1 MTGDTSL
8 KATKAAIIRQAQLAK
23 KDIASGR
30 LSTHA
35 KQAVDTLADYSN
47 AAVELLELALDEA
60 AKEQRDQALVDSFI
74 FLFGQ
79 ASEALRLDIEG
90 GYKTASDIAERVRK
104 RLVAASHRGAV
115 DPSVILSLAQSF
127 GAAKLDLGEELP
139 AVVEHLIE
147 QIGAANAGEDDP
159 AAMLGFVA
167 DLAKQVNGDPFAL
180 FSVIEESSVGVPDQS
195 RAAMGMALLFSSEA
209 AGAEASI
216 GWLLDP
222 ATSVRRATAN
232 ALGDAASRGTI
243 TPIMLRRMITMRNW
257 LPEDSRPAL
266 DAVIAA
272 ARRKGVPPAQWD
284 DVEIRRLISTGI
296 DGSGAIGVLAHCRN
310 KRKNVLGSLVLKHGV
325 GVRDA
330 WAQEGTQKETD
341 RAFLDAAVV
350 DQFTIAPDFLLTM
363 IGHFLALGQQTVTM
377 APFGLVRFIEAVGL
391 SSVQPQ
397 LMSAA
402 ALLDTIEEGRAIGAD
417 ALEHLLADNVD
428 LAADYAFIDSWFESG
443 DAVDAVLV
451 GNRQA
456 SRKRAAL
463 VMEKVLEPR
472 REWWTQVA
480 AWAACILYRT
490 GNDERWQEFYAL
502 ASALARGRAL
512 KEIPLMYKV
521 ASQTVSA
528 WQHRQDG

>member
-1 MTGDTSL
+1 L

-30 LSTHA
+30 VSSHA
-35 KQAVDTLADYSN
+35 EQAVDTLADYSN

-60 AKEQRDQALVDSFI
+60 AKEQPDQALVDSFI

-79 ASEALRLDIEG
+79 ASEALRLDIEA
-90 GYKTASDIAERVRK
+90 GYKTALDIAEMVRK
-104 RLVAASHRGAV
+104 RLVTASQSGTV
-115 DPSVILSLAQSF
+115 DPSMIWTLAQSF

-139 AVVEHLIE
+139 AVVEHVIE
-147 QIGAANAGEDDP
+147 QVGAANAGDDDP

-167 DLAKQVNGDPFAL
+167 DLVKQVDGDAFAL
-180 FSVIEESSVGVPDQS
+180 FSCLNETSVGVPDES
-195 RAAMGMALLFSSEA
+195 RAAMGMALLFSGEA
-209 AGAEASI
+209 AAAEASI

-222 ATSVRRATAN
+222 ATVVRRAAAN
-232 ALGDAASRGTI
+232 ALGDAARKGKV
-243 TPIMLRRMITMRNW
+243 TPTMLRRMITMRNW

-266 DAVIAA
+266 DAAIAT

-284 DVEIRRLISTGI
+284 DVEVRQLITTGI

-310 KRKNVLGSLVLKHGV
+310 KRKNVFGSLVLKHGV

-330 WAQEGTQKETD
+330 WAQEGITQKEID

-350 DQFTIAPDFLLTM
+350 DQFTIAPDFLPTA
-363 IGHFLALGQQTVTM
+363 IGHFLALGHQTGTM
-377 APFGLVRFIEAVGL
+377 PPFGLVRFLEAVGV

-417 ALEHLLADNVD
+417 AFEHLLADSVD
-428 LAADYAFIDSWFESG
+428 LAADYVFVDSWFESG

-456 SRKRAAL
+456 PHKRAAL

-472 REWWTQVA
+472 REWWTQAA
-480 AWAACILYRT
+480 AWAACILYRA

-502 ASALARGRAL
+502 ASAMAQGRAL

-528 WQHRQDG
+528 WEHRLDG

>member
-1 MTGDTSL
+1 M

-30 LSTHA
+30 VSSHA
-35 KQAVDTLADYSN
+35 EQAVDTLADYSN

-60 AKEQRDQALVDSFI
+60 AKEQPDQALVDSFI

-79 ASEALRLDIEG
+79 ASEALRLDIEA
-90 GYKTASDIAERVRK
+90 GYKTALDIAEMVRK
-104 RLVAASHRGAV
+104 RLVTASQSGTV
-115 DPSVILSLAQSF
+115 DPSMIWTLAQSF

-139 AVVEHLIE
+139 AVVEHVIE
-147 QIGAANAGEDDP
+147 QVGAANAGDDDP

-167 DLAKQVNGDPFAL
+167 DLVKQVDGDAFAL
-180 FSVIEESSVGVPDQS
+180 FSCINETSVGVPDES
-195 RAAMGMALLFSSEA
+195 RAAMGMALLFSGEA
-209 AGAEASI
+209 AAAEASI

-222 ATSVRRATAN
+222 ATAVRRATAN
-232 ALGDAASRGTI
+232 ALGDAARKGKV
-243 TPIMLRRMITMRNW
+243 TPTMLRRMITMRNW

-266 DAVIAA
+266 DAAIAT

-284 DVEIRRLISTGI
+284 DVEVRQLITTGI

-310 KRKNVLGSLVLKHGV
+310 KRKNVFGSLVLKHGV

-330 WAQEGTQKETD
+330 WAQEGITQKEID

-350 DQFTIAPDFLLTM
+350 DQFAIAPDFLLTA
-363 IGHFLALGQQTVTM
+363 IGHFLALGHQTGTM
-377 APFGLVRFIEAVGL
+377 PPFGLVRFLEAVGV

-417 ALEHLLADNVD
+417 AFEHLLADSVD
-428 LAADYAFIDSWFESG
+428 LAADYVFVDSWFESG

-456 SRKRAAL
+456 PHKRAAL

-472 REWWTQVA
+472 REWWTQAA
-480 AWAACILYRT
+480 AWAACILYRA

-502 ASALARGRAL
+502 ASAMAQGRAL

-528 WQHRQDG
+528 WEHRQDG